1 MQPLTTPTCSLGSI
15 AYRPFGEVARLT
27 QPKGLEGL
35 KARDDRGGFRMRL
48 VAMMTHWSDA
58 VTLCIVNIALAVDRL
73 ARPCPDVT
81 PHTYHLTPLV
91 YF

>member
-1 MQPLTTPTCSLGSI
+1 MDRKNILTELVGKTIGGIT
-15 AYRPFGEVARLT
+15 
-27 QPKGLEGL
+27 
-35 KARDDRGGFRMRL
+35 RDDRGGFRMRL